1 MSSRSFRVWQGGRA
15 RVPGVPGAGN
25 VRVPRV
31 TRVVGSNVLKD
42 RPAAAVLSA
51 VVLMVA
57 SQAAIAQSSE
67 GDRVVQA
74 VRSAMAPALPF
85 PETDDSG
92 ATPVNGNSDALWMVR
107 SPLPGETSFEVIA
120 NPLNEV
126 NQLRATRAMAQIEN
140 NIAAA
145 QRRAEQQYDRAVA
158 EAKRT
163 GKSQEVDGITLG
175 DEGIAG
181 AKIDAES
188 HVLIEVAFDQPSYSF
203 DVTSSIRPAPSTQVS
218 IAGAAGVIAV
228 PSNTY
233 RDARAG
239 ADRYAEAETLVF
251 MGRLAP
257 PEVHD
262 RGDHAFAVTAAVT
275 PSDSATPGTLVVR
288 LRGNEGLIANLLS
301 KTNWNAL
308 LEHLK

>member
-1 MSSRSFRVWQGGRA
+1 MK
-15 RVPGVPGAGN
+15 GAT
-25 VRVPRV
+25 VRRCA
-31 TRVVGSNVLKD
+31 G
-42 RPAAAVLSA
+42 AAVL
-51 VVLMVA
+51 VLL
-57 SQAAIAQSSE
+57 SQAAYAQSVS
-67 GDRVVQA
+67 GDRIVQA
-74 VRSAMAPALPF
+74 VRSAMTPALPF
-85 PETDDSG
+85 PDTDASG
-92 ATPVNGNSDALWMVR
+92 AVPKDGSTAALWMVR
-107 SPLPGETSFEVIA
+107 PPEAGETTFEIIA

-145 QRRAEQQYDRAVA
+145 QRRAAAQYDRAVA

-163 GKSQEVDGITLG
+163 GKSQEVDGVTLG

-188 HVLIEVAFDQPSYSF
+188 HVLVEVAFDQPSYSF
-203 DVTSSIRPAPSTQVS
+203 DVASSIPPAPSTQAS
-218 IAGAAGVIAV
+218 IAGVGAVIAV